1 MVVYRIEREKYLK
14 TTLTGIGASM
24 SKGYRWNSF
33 NTKLVYTAENRALA
47 MLEVSV
53 HLDLSEDLPT
63 DRYYVE
69 IEIPVNITIQEVKVE
84 DLPEDWNSKP
94 PTITTQTIGDD
105 FVFQNESA
113 ILKVPSS
120 IVPQEF
126 NYLINPN
133 HPDSKKI
140 KVIGKT
146 SMNFDPRLKIKKL
159 KTSANK

>member
-84 DLPEDWNSKP
+84 DLPEDWNSNP

-146 SMNFDPRLKIKKL
+146 SMNFDPR
-159 KTSANK
+159 